1 MKLELAADRHYFE
14 SAEMTGGAVIVD
26 ARAYYRAFYRAAL
39 AAERYIWIAGWQFDS
54 EVALLR
60 GEDARDAPLPVTLLA
75 FLDALVARRPGLEIR
90 LLAWDYSFV
99 YALERE
105 WLQRLKFEL
114 GTSEAIRFEF
124 DLHPRPGGSHHQKF
138 VVIDGVLAFAGGLD
152 ICDARWDDRDHAP
165 DAPHRVNV
173 AGEPLRPNHEVQ
185 AAVVGPAALAL
196 AELFRARWRRACGET
211 LPLPPA
217 DSESAKQIDLSA
229 LTAGTGLPLAAK
241 RVFLSATGID
251 EADQPIVQIRDVY
264 ADAIRAAERF
274 IYIETQYFTSR
285 SIAAALVER
294 LSDRSLP
301 PLTVVVVL
309 PKEADTGKEAF
320 ALGEAQSVA
329 LGTLE
334 DMAEACG
341 HAAFIVCS
349 CCEQGRPTFV
359 HSKLMIVDDELLSVG
374 SANLTERSMGLDTE
388 LALIWRAEGDSELAR
403 DIGRVR
409 ASLLAEHSGRNET
422 EFLDGGSLADT
433 LRALVAPGSSRLRAC
448 HYEPVPPNPLKTWIF
463 DPGGP
468 LSLSEV
474 WSEDDLRRLTDG
486 NNALRRELARR

>member
-1 MKLELAADRHYFE
+1 MKLELSANRHYFA
-14 SAEMTGGAVIVD
+14 SAEMTAGAVIVD

-39 AAERYIWIAGWQFDS
+39 NAERCIWLAGWQFDS

-114 GTSEAIRFEF
+114 GTSDAVRFEF

-138 VVIDGVLAFAGGLD
+138 VVVDGVLAFAGGLD
-152 ICDARWDDRDHAP
+152 ICDARWDDRGHAP
-165 DAPHRVNV
+165 DDPHRVNV
-173 AGEPLRPNHEVQ
+173 AGEPMRPNHEVQ
-185 AAVVGPAALAL
+185 AAVVGPAAMVL
-196 AELFRARWRRACGET
+196 AELFRARWQRACGET
-211 LPLPPA
+211 LPLPPVDA
-217 DSESAKQIDLSA
+217 EAAQRVDLAA
-229 LTAGTGLPLAAK
+229 LTEGTGLPLPAN

-251 EADQPIVQIRDVY
+251 DDDEPIVQIRDVY

-294 LSDRSLP
+294 LSDRGRS

-309 PKEADTGKEAF
+309 PKEADSTKEAF

-334 DMAEACG
+334 EMAQARG
-341 HAAFIVCS
+341 HAVFILCS

-359 HSKLMIVDDELLSVG
+359 HSKVLLVDDEFLSVG

-388 LALIWRAEGDSELAR
+388 LALMWHAEGDADLAR
-403 DIGRVR
+403 GIGGVR
-409 ASLLAEHSGRNET
+409 ASLLAEHAGRSEE
-422 EFLDGGSLADT
+422 EFSDQSALAET
-433 LRALVAPGSSRLRAC
+433 LRRLVAPGASQLRSC
-448 HYEPVPPNPLKTWIF
+448 HYEAVPPNPIKTWIF

-486 NNALRRELARR
+486 NHALRRELARR